1 MPARNYTST
10 LDAKSLALSMNS
22 SVTTMQLN
30 NLTGIPTYPF
40 TMVIEPD
47 TANEEIVTV
56 SALSSGTTVTIAR
69 GQDGTTAVSHDSG
82 AQVRHMITARDLQE
96 PQNHIFGSA
105 GVHGVTGSVVGTT
118 DTQTLTNKTLTSP
131 TISGGSFSGALNNV
145 TGTLNGPTISTPTI
159 NGGSYNLNINS
170 QTGTAYTLAAADNG
184 KIVTLDNSSAITVT
198 VPTNASVTM
207 PTGAMVNVMQKGA
220 GEISVTGATG
230 VSVSS
235 GNGYKS
241 RAQYSLATV
250 IKLDTDSWVLIG
262 DIEI

>member
-47 TANEEIVTV
+47 TAAEEIVTV
-56 SALSSGTTVTIAR
+56 SALSSGTTVTIVR
-69 GQDGTTAVSHDSG
+69 GQDGTTGVSHDSG

-96 PQNHIFGSA
+96 PQNHIYGSA

-131 TISGGSFSGALNNV
+131 TL
-145 TGTLNGPTISTPTI
+145 TTPTI
-159 NGGSYNLNINS
+159 ASFTNATHTHTSDASTGGAIGVAVNA
-170 QTGTAYTLAAADNG
+170 QTGTTYTTVLLDNN
-184 KIVTLDNSSAITVT
+184 KVVTLDNASAITLT
-198 VPTNASVTM
+198 VPTNASVAY
-207 PTGAMVNVMQKGA
+207 PTGAQVHLYNKGA
-220 GEISVTGATG
+220 GQVTVVGDTG
-230 VSVSS
+230 VTVNAS
-235 GNGYKS
+235 NGLKL
-241 RAQYSLATV
+241 RAQYSVATL
-250 IKLDTDSWVLIG
+250 IKLDTNTWVLIG
-262 DIEI
+262 DTTL

>member
-47 TANEEIVTV
+47 TAAEEIVTV
-56 SALSSGTTVTIAR
+56 SALSSGTTVTIVR
-69 GQDGTTAVSHDSG
+69 GQDGTTGVSHDSG

-96 PQNHIFGSA
+96 PQNHIYGSA

-131 TISGGSFSGALNNV
+131 TL
-145 TGTLNGPTISTPTI
+145 TTPTI
-159 NGGSYNLNINS
+159 ASFTNATHTHTSDASTGGAIGVAVNA
-170 QTGTAYTLAAADNG
+170 QTGTTYTTVLLDNN
-184 KIVTLDNSSAITVT
+184 KVVTLDNASAIALT
-198 VPTNASVTM
+198 VPLNASVAY
-207 PTGAMVNVMQKGA
+207 PTGAQIHLYNKGA
-220 GEISVTGATG
+220 GQVTVAGDTG
-230 VSVSS
+230 VTVNSS
-235 GNGYKS
+235 NGLKL
-241 RAQYSLATV
+241 RAQYSVATL
-250 IKLDTDSWVLIG
+250 IKLDTNTWVLIG
-262 DIEI
+262 DTQI

>member
-56 SALSSGTTVTIAR
+56 SALSSGTTVTIVR
-69 GQDGTTAVSHDSG
+69 GQDGTTGVSHDSG

-96 PQNHIFGSA
+96 PQNHIYGSA

-118 DTQTLTNKTLTSP
+118 DTQTLTNKTLT
-131 TISGGSFSGALNNV
+131 
-145 TGTLNGPTISTPTI
+145 TPTI
-159 NGGSYNLNINS
+159 ASFTNATHTHTSDASTGGAIGVAVNA
-170 QTGTAYTLAAADNG
+170 QTGTTYTTVLTDNN
-184 KIVTLDNSSAITVT
+184 KVVTLDNASAIALT
-198 VPTNASVTM
+198 VPLNSSVAY
-207 PTGAMVNVMQKGA
+207 PTGAQIHLYNKGA
-220 GEISVTGATG
+220 GQVTVAGDAG
-230 VSVSS
+230 VTVNSS
-235 GNGYKS
+235 NGLKL
-241 RAQYSLATV
+241 RAQYSVATL
-250 IKLDTDSWVLIG
+250 IKLDTNTWVLIG
-262 DIEI
+262 DTTN

>member
-47 TANEEIVTV
+47 TAAEEIVTV
-56 SALSSGTTVTIAR
+56 SALSSGTTVTIVR
-69 GQDGTTAVSHDSG
+69 GQDGTTGVSHDSG

-96 PQNHIFGSA
+96 PQNHIYGSA

-131 TISGGSFSGALNNV
+131 TL
-145 TGTLNGPTISTPTI
+145 TTPTI
-159 NGGSYNLNINS
+159 ASFTNATHTHTSDASTGGAIGVAVNA
-170 QTGTAYTLAAADNG
+170 QTGTTYTTVLLDNN
-184 KIVTLDNSSAITVT
+184 KVVTLDNASAITLT
-198 VPTNASVTM
+198 VPTNASVAY
-207 PTGAMVNVMQKGA
+207 PTGAQVHLYNKGT
-220 GEISVTGATG
+220 GQVTVVGDTG
-230 VSVSS
+230 VTVNSSNGLKLRASYSV
-235 GNGYKS
+235 GT
-241 RAQYSLATV
+241 L
-250 IKLDTDSWVLIG
+250 IKLDTNTWVLIG
-262 DIEI
+262 DTQI

>member
-56 SALSSGTTVTIAR
+56 SALSSGTTVTITR
-69 GQDGTTAVSHDSG
+69 GQDGTTGVSHDSG

-96 PQNHIFGSA
+96 PQNHIYGSA

-131 TISGGSFSGALNNV
+131 TL
-145 TGTLNGPTISTPTI
+145 TTPTI
-159 NGGSYNLNINS
+159 ASFTNATHTHTSDASTGGAIGVAVNA
-170 QTGTAYTLAAADNG
+170 QTGTTYTTVLLDNN
-184 KIVTLDNSSAITVT
+184 KVVTLDNASAIALT
-198 VPTNASVTM
+198 VPLNASVAY
-207 PTGAMVNVMQKGA
+207 PTGAQIHLYNKGA
-220 GEISVTGATG
+220 GQVTVAGDAG
-230 VSVSS
+230 VTVNSS
-235 GNGYKS
+235 NGLKL
-241 RAQYSLATV
+241 RAQYSVATL
-250 IKLDTDSWVLIG
+250 IKLDTNTWVLIG
-262 DIEI
+262 DTQI

>member
-47 TANEEIVTV
+47 TAAEEIVTV
-56 SALSSGTTVTIAR
+56 SALSSGTTVTIVR
-69 GQDGTTAVSHDSG
+69 GQDGTTGVSHDSG

-96 PQNHIFGSA
+96 PQNHIYGSA

-131 TISGGSFSGALNNV
+131 TL
-145 TGTLNGPTISTPTI
+145 TTPTI
-159 NGGSYNLNINS
+159 ASFTNATHTHTSDASTGGAIGVAVNA
-170 QTGTAYTLAAADNG
+170 QTGTTYTTVLLDNN
-184 KIVTLDNSSAITVT
+184 KVVTLDNASAIALT
-198 VPTNASVTM
+198 VPLNASVAY
-207 PTGAMVNVMQKGA
+207 PTGAQVHLYNKGA
-220 GEISVTGATG
+220 GQVTVAGDTG
-230 VSVSS
+230 VTVNSS
-235 GNGYKS
+235 NGLKL
-241 RAQYSLATV
+241 RAQYSVATL
-250 IKLDTDSWVLIG
+250 IKLDTNTWVLIG
-262 DIEI
+262 DTQI

>member
-56 SALSSGTTVTIAR
+56 SALSSGTTVTIVR
-69 GQDGTTAVSHDSG
+69 GQDGTTGVSHDSG

-96 PQNHIFGSA
+96 PQNHIYGST
-105 GVHGVTGSVVGTT
+105 GVHNVTGAVVGTT

-131 TISGGSFSGALNNV
+131 TL
-145 TGTLNGPTISTPTI
+145 TTPTI
-159 NGGSYNLNINS
+159 ASFTNATHTHTSDASTGGAIGVAVNA
-170 QTGTAYTLAAADNG
+170 QTGTTYTTVLTDNN
-184 KIVTLDNSSAITVT
+184 KVVTLDNASAIALT
-198 VPTNASVTM
+198 VPLNASVAY
-207 PTGAMVNVMQKGA
+207 PTGAQIHLYNKGA
-220 GEISVTGATG
+220 GQVTVAGDAG
-230 VSVSS
+230 VTV
-235 GNGYKS
+235 NGSNGLKL
-241 RAQYSLATV
+241 RVQYSVATL
-250 IKLDTDSWVLIG
+250 IKLDTNTWVLIG
-262 DIEI
+262 DTQI

>member
-56 SALSSGTTVTIAR
+56 SALSSGTTVTIVR
-69 GQDGTTAVSHDSG
+69 GQDGTTGVSHDSG

-96 PQNHIFGSA
+96 PQNHIYGSA

-131 TISGGSFSGALNNV
+131 TL
-145 TGTLNGPTISTPTI
+145 TTPTI
-159 NGGSYNLNINS
+159 ASFTNATHTHTSDASTGGAIGVAVNA
-170 QTGTAYTLAAADNG
+170 QTGTTYTTVLTDNN
-184 KIVTLDNSSAITVT
+184 KVVTLDNASAIALT
-198 VPTNASVTM
+198 VPLNASVAY
-207 PTGAMVNVMQKGA
+207 PTGAQIHLYNKGA
-220 GEISVTGATG
+220 GQVTVAGDAG
-230 VSVSS
+230 VTVNSS
-235 GNGYKS
+235 NGLKL
-241 RAQYSLATV
+241 RAQYSVATL
-250 IKLDTDSWVLIG
+250 IKLDTNTWVLIG
-262 DIEI
+262 DTQI

>member
-56 SALSSGTTVTIAR
+56 SALSSGTTVTIVR
-69 GQDGTTAVSHDSG
+69 GQDGTTGVSHDSG

-96 PQNHIFGSA
+96 PQNHIYGSA

-131 TISGGSFSGALNNV
+131 TL
-145 TGTLNGPTISTPTI
+145 TTPTI
-159 NGGSYNLNINS
+159 ASFTNATHTHTSDASTGGAIGVAVNA
-170 QTGTAYTLAAADNG
+170 QTGTTYTTVLLDNN
-184 KIVTLDNSSAITVT
+184 KVVTLDNASAIALT
-198 VPTNASVTM
+198 VPLNASVAY
-207 PTGAMVNVMQKGA
+207 PTGAQIHLYNKGA
-220 GEISVTGATG
+220 GQVTVAGDTG
-230 VSVSS
+230 VTVTSS
-235 GNGYKS
+235 NGLKL
-241 RAQYSLATV
+241 RAQYSVATL
-250 IKLDTDSWVLIG
+250 IKLDTNTWVLIG
-262 DIEI
+262 DTQI

>member
-56 SALSSGTTVTIAR
+56 SALSSGTTVTIIR
-69 GQDGTTAVSHDSG
+69 GQDGTTGVSHDSG

-96 PQNHIFGSA
+96 PQNHIYGSA

-131 TISGGSFSGALNNV
+131 TL
-145 TGTLNGPTISTPTI
+145 TTPTI
-159 NGGSYNLNINS
+159 ASFTNATHTHTSDASTGGAIGVAVNA
-170 QTGTAYTLAAADNG
+170 QTGTTYTTVLLDNN
-184 KIVTLDNSSAITVT
+184 KVVTLDNASAIALT
-198 VPTNASVTM
+198 VPLNSSVAY
-207 PTGAMVNVMQKGA
+207 PTGAQIHLYNKGA
-220 GEISVTGATG
+220 GQVTVAGDTG
-230 VSVSS
+230 VTVNSS
-235 GNGYKS
+235 NGLKL
-241 RAQYSLATV
+241 RAQYSVATL
-250 IKLDTDSWVLIG
+250 IKLDTNTWVLIG
-262 DIEI
+262 DTEI

>member
-47 TANEEIVTV
+47 TASEEIVTV
-56 SALSSGTTVTIAR
+56 SALSSGTTVTIVR
-69 GQDGTTAVSHDSG
+69 GQDGTTGVSHDSG

-96 PQNHIFGSA
+96 PQNHIYGSA

-131 TISGGSFSGALNNV
+131 TL
-145 TGTLNGPTISTPTI
+145 TTPTI
-159 NGGSYNLNINS
+159 ASFTNATHTHTSDASTGGAIGVAVNA
-170 QTGTAYTLAAADNG
+170 QTGTTYTTVLLDNN
-184 KIVTLDNSSAITVT
+184 KVVTLDNASAIALT
-198 VPTNASVTM
+198 VPLNSSVAY
-207 PTGAMVNVMQKGA
+207 PTGAQIHLYNKGA
-220 GEISVTGATG
+220 GQVTVAGDTG
-230 VSVSS
+230 VTVNSS
-235 GNGYKS
+235 NGLKL
-241 RAQYSLATV
+241 RAQYSVATL
-250 IKLDTDSWVLIG
+250 IKLDTNTWVLIG
-262 DIEI
+262 DTQI